1 MFAQVERKGQRYTR
15 SVQKHP
21 IYVQLTNFYQDLQ
34 SEGVKDTTTIR
45 RGRPQ
50 SMEDSA
56 NAKLGDDSNPPIDRV
71 CLRTAENISVIGNS
85 SSIATL
91 DKPPRRMLTRS
102 RKEPV

>member
-1 MFAQVERKGQRYTR
+1 M
-15 SVQKHP
+15 
-21 IYVQLTNFYQDLQ
+21 QLTSFYQDLQ
-34 SEGVKDTTTIR
+34 SEGVKEITTVR
-45 RGRPQ
+45 RGRQ
-50 SMEDSA
+50 RSMEDNA
-56 NAKLGDDSNPPIDRV
+56 NEELGDDSNPPIDRV